1 MTKHKRYTRRR
12 NKVHRVS
19 KRKSTSRRPKRNIRS
34 ASLILRK
41 KIGGRDVGYE
51 LTDFFDPDL
60 DFAIERD
67 VYTEFRDNVTQEEK
81 NRIRVYSLLNNLNRR
96 ITRNPNNPR
105 INVWNELAENIN
117 IALDNDNDAK
127 IREFANQYDIARG
140 IEIHP
145 MEIE

>member
-1 MTKHKRYTRRR
+1 MYRASR
-12 NKVHRVS
+12 
-19 KRKSTSRRPKRNIRS
+19 RKSTSRRPKRNRRS

-41 KIGGRDVGYE
+41 KNGGRDMGYE
-51 LTDFFDPDL
+51 RTDFFDPDL

-105 INVWNELAENIN
+105 INVWNELVEKIN
-117 IALDNDNDAK
+117 IALDDHNDAK
-127 IREFANQYDIARG
+127 IREFAIQYDTARG
-140 IEIHP
+140 INQQDVHP
-145 MEIE
+145 MEIV